1 VLVARDTGLSTLEPY
16 PIQKPPRQYCFAD
29 FTLDLER
36 GFLRRGT
43 EEVTLRPKAF
53 EVLACL
59 VEHHG
64 RLVTKTALVEA
75 VWPDAAI
82 TDNSL
87 AQCLLEIRRALA
99 DEEQQLIRT
108 VTRRGYLFAAPV
120 TTPVVEIPRQPV
132 IAPAEIGPSPGAPA
146 RRPIPLKLIASALAL
161 LAIGAGAML
170 FIWLTRPARRELTYT
185 QITNFTDSAVSPA
198 LSPDGRMVA
207 FYRSDHWWLTHEG
220 IYVKLL
226 PNGEPVK
233 ITDDPR
239 AKYGLAFSPDG
250 SRIAYTVSQAGWNTF
265 TVSPLGGEPTLLLS
279 NAAGLTWLDERR
291 VLFSE
296 IRTGVH
302 MGVVTATES
311 RSEYR
316 RVYFPQDERGMVHLS
331 YASPDRKWALV
342 VEMDPVWQPCRLIP
356 LDGASGGRQVGPQGR
371 CTAAAWSPDGKWMY
385 FGAEVEGNHHL
396 WRQPFP
402 KGEPE
407 QITSG
412 PIDAQ
417 GVAVTPDG
425 RSLMTSIGMQQ
436 SAVWIHDA
444 RGERPISSEGH
455 VPTVNRSG
463 LFGTRPKFSRDGASL
478 FFLRRTAP
486 EASIEL
492 WRTNPESGKSE
503 NVAPGFSML
512 EYDVSTDENEVV
524 FSTKPSG
531 KATQLWL
538 ATLDR
543 RSPPRLIASSGETS
557 PHFGPDGQIL
567 YRLSDGRTHYLA
579 QMNREG
585 SARSKVVPYP
595 IGNVLAISPD
605 RRWIVAY
612 AAWPDRGHM
621 VTMAIPTGGGAPRR
635 ICPAANC
642 WVSWAPDG
650 KFLYTGVQRASRE
663 SPGKTLV
670 LPVPPG
676 EMFPDLPDSGIRG
689 LEDHV
694 ADLPGARIINAYE
707 MAPGPDPS
715 VFAYVKT
722 TVHRNLF
729 RIALP

>member
-1 VLVARDTGLSTLEPY
+1 MLVARDTGLSSQEPY
-16 PIQKPPRQYCFAD
+16 PIEKPPRQYCFAH
-29 FTLDLER
+29 FTLDLEC

-43 EEVTLRPKAF
+43 EEVILRAKAF

-64 RLVTKTALVEA
+64 RLVSKTALIEA

-108 VTRRGYLFAAPV
+108 VTRRGYVFAAPV

-132 IAPAEIGPSPGAPA
+132 IAPPEPGPLPGALVRKPVS
-146 RRPIPLKLIASALAL
+146 LKLLASALIL
-161 LAIGAGAML
+161 LAMGAGTMF
-170 FIWLTRPARRELTYT
+170 FIWPTHPTPRELTYT

-207 FYRSDHWWLTHEG
+207 FYRSDNWWLTNDR

-226 PNGEPVK
+226 PNGEPVQ

-265 TVSPLGGEPTLLLS
+265 TVSPLGGEPRLLLS

-316 RVYFPQDERGMVHLS
+316 HVYFPQDERRMAHLS

-356 LDGASGGRQVGPQGR
+356 LDGSSAGRQVGPQGR

-385 FGAEVEGNHHL
+385 FGAEVDGSHHL
-396 WRQPFP
+396 WRQLFA

-412 PIDAQ
+412 PMEAQ

-425 RSLMTSIGMQQ
+425 RSLITSIGMQQ

-444 RGERPISSEGH
+444 GGERPISSEGR
-455 VPTVNRSG
+455 VPTVNQSG

-478 FFLRRTAP
+478 FFLRRAEP
-486 EASIEL
+486 DASIEL
-492 WRTNPESGKSE
+492 WRTNHESGKSE

-512 EYDVSTDENEVV
+512 EYDVSSDEKEVV
-524 FSTKPSG
+524 FSTQPSG
-531 KATQLWL
+531 KATQVWL

-543 RSPPRLIASSGETS
+543 RSPPRLISSSGETS
-557 PHFGPDGQIL
+557 PYFGPEGQIL
-567 YRLSDGRTHYLA
+567 YRLSDGKTHYLA
-579 QMNREG
+579 HMNRDG
-585 SARSKVVPYP
+585 SGRSKVVPYP
-595 IGNVLAISPD
+595 IGNVQSISPD

-612 AAWPDRGHM
+612 APWPDRGQM

-642 WVSWAPDG
+642 MASWAPDG
-650 KFLYTGVQRASRE
+650 KFLDIGMHRASRT
-663 SPGKTLV
+663 SPGQTLV
-670 LPVPPG
+670 LPLRSG
-676 EMFPDLPDSGIRG
+676 EMLPDLPDTGISGLYDG
-689 LEDHV
+689 
-694 ADLPGARIINAYE
+694 ADLPGARTIDAYE
-707 MAPGPDPS
+707 ISPGPDPS